1 MYQSASTSPDANG
14 ARLLCVTAD
23 SEVTVIIRNSL
34 FPQKYLRTRAVI
46 DTGADFSCVPNQIL
60 AHLGS
65 VAYHLL
71 QVGDYDGVQRWKR
84 AYYLTIEL
92 FGRAHMLDNVVG
104 VESETVLLG
113 KDLLAE
119 HSLFLLLAAE

>member
-1 MYQSASTSPDANG
+1 MPSDGDG
-14 ARLLCVTAD
+14 ARFMCVTAD
-23 SEVTVIIRNSL
+23 SEVDVIIRNSL
-34 FPQKYLRTRAVI
+34 FPRKYLRTRAVI
-46 DTGADFSCVPNQIL
+46 DTGADFSCIPTQIL

-104 VESETVLLG
+104 VESDTVLLG
-113 KDLLAE
+113 RDLLAE
-119 HSLFLLLAAE
+119 HSLFLLLKAK